1 MVNYWYIKVS
11 SNDRKFNNILQKSL
25 NDKSIGIGYDINR
38 NYTSMTR
45 QDRHNIWNNF
55 GHNDFQKKLRE
66 NFFNTFINKMNIG
79 DIVFL
84 TKGEYQILY
93 MAQIS
98 SNYYY
103 DENYDER
110 YNGLYHRRHI
120 TNIRKFEAIAPKRML
135 ATIYEV

>member
-25 NDKSIGIGYDINR
+25 NDKSIGIGYGINR

-45 QDRHNIWNNF
+45 QDRHNIWNNL
-55 GHNDFQKKLRE
+55 GHNDRGKKLRE
-66 NFFNTFINKMNIG
+66 NYFNTFINKMNIG

-103 DENYDER
+103 DES
-110 YNGLYHRRHI
+110 YNGLNNRRLI

-135 ATIYEV
+135 ATIYKV

>member
-1 MVNYWYIKVS
+1 
-11 SNDRKFNNILQKSL
+11 
-25 NDKSIGIGYDINR
+25 
-38 NYTSMTR
+38 MTR

-55 GHNDFQKKLRE
+55 GHNDRGKKLRE
-66 NFFNTFINKMNIG
+66 NYFNTFINIMNIG

-103 DENYDER
+103 DES
-110 YNGLYHRRHI
+110 YNGLNNRRHI

-135 ATIYEV
+135 ATIYKV

>member
-11 SNDRKFNNILQKSL
+11 SNDRKFNNILKKSQ

-45 QDRHNIWNNF
+45 QDRHNIWNNL
-55 GHNDFQKKLRE
+55 GHNDRGKKLRE
-66 NFFNTFINKMNIG
+66 NYFNTFINKMNIG

-103 DENYDER
+103 DES
-110 YNGLYHRRHI
+110 YNGLNNRRHI

-135 ATIYEV
+135 ATIYKV